1 MTARFYYALI
11 CKPLVCKEAVFSFLT
26 VAALHLNML
35 SGQLLN

>member
-1 MTARFYYALI
+1 MTAGFYYALI
-11 CKPLVCKEAVFSFLT
+11 CKTSDFKEAVLSFLT